1 MLLARS
7 PRGAYQLI
15 DLIQPQVN
23 QCILQVQQLSQAH
36 FKTKFADCFCRRIN
50 NTSICALYPLLYRYF
65 IPSALLSDS
74 LLSAPVIRHFSFW
87 ILRCTIISSI
97 LTSAILIFRICQ
109 FHQHILQII
118 LHLIIYFSDLLAQF
132 DFSPTEF
139 FWAPGPLFSTSLALS
154 FWPVL

>member
-7 PRGAYQLI
+7 PRWAYQLI
-15 DLIQPQVN
+15 DFASSYLTSASCGFSSQIN
-23 QCILQVQQLSQAH
+23 LRKSKNFGGSFLSA
-36 FKTKFADCFCRRIN
+36 IN
-50 NTSICALYPLLYRYF
+50 NTSFCALYPLLFRYF

-118 LHLIIYFSDLLAQF
+118 LHLFIYFSDLLAQF